1 MRFEEKKF
9 VQIRTLAER
18 WDSSTDRIYDL
29 LSKGILKPWHP
40 EAKVGHKG
48 IMIEVQSVL
57 EVEERG
63 YIHLSGVQ
71 SITE

>member
-29 LSKGILKPWHP
+29 VSKGKLRAWHP
-40 EAKVGHKG
+40 ESKAGCRG
-48 IMIEVQSVL
+48 LMIEVKSVL
-57 EVEERG
+57 EIEERG
-63 YIHLSGVQ
+63 YVQLSELA
-71 SITE
+71 ITE

>member
-29 LSKGILKPWHP
+29 LSKEVLRPWHP
-40 EAKVGHKG
+40 EGKAGG
-48 IMIEVQSVL
+48 RGLLIEVASIL
-57 EVEERG
+57 EVERKGFVKIGE
-63 YIHLSGVQ
+63 
-71 SITE
+71 